1 MALLKE
7 YFKLRDKYRD
17 QLGENTLLLMEVGSF
32 YEIYTKVDKHSKEIT
47 EPQIIHLRK
56 YAELAPGKKTEE
68 VLMLGFSSKIP
79 FLLEK
84 YLEKI
89 INNGYSAV
97 IYDQDS
103 PTAKTTRSLKGIY
116 SPGTFFYENSNDDVS
131 NHVACIWIESHKK
144 TKINKSGNI
153 VIGMSIID
161 NYTGKSS
168 FYQIISENLH
178 NPTTYD
184 ELERFISSYNPKECI
199 FISNF
204 SQKEINDIIQFIKLQ
219 SKKTH
224 VFNIS
229 ESKVKKVESQ
239 IYQREILDKFFSF
252 NISESLFKNSLEFT
266 YGIQSYVYLLN
277 FVYEHN
283 PSLVNKICE
292 PVVENKSERM
302 LLANHSLEQLNI
314 LPDKNYTGK
323 LSSISEFL
331 NNCITP
337 MGIRSFKYNILNPMT
352 NREKI
357 EEKYNITEY
366 LLKTDYWIKWRD
378 NLKSIKDIEKL
389 NRQLYLK
396 KITPQNLFYF
406 YDNLS
411 SIQSLYSNLSS
422 DLLINNYLN
431 NKITMNIEDVCNKFK
446 QVFENTFIIE
456 ECKNINSFDFDINF
470 IKEGINKELDK
481 YVELNMDSKSKI
493 ECMRVYLDDL
503 IAKGEKSKKNDFVKI
518 HSTDKNGYN
527 LQCTSRRSKILA
539 EQIKDKVSEELTFI
553 NENGNAKKFDFIIKT
568 INYEIATGANVNI
581 VNEGINNVCNDI
593 ISSRSKMK
601 DLINIEYMKFI
612 IKLQEYEKE
621 FYNLIQF
628 VSHIDLLQNMCYI
641 AIKNKYSKP
650 RIHDGNKSYIDVK
663 ELRHPLIEKLNV
675 DEIYT
680 PNDLCLGLDKD
691 MMLLYGTNAVG
702 KTSFIRS
709 LGICIIMAQAGL
721 YVPCTELNYIPYKSI
736 FTRILGNDN
745 LFKGLSTFAV
755 EMSELR
761 IILNTADE
769 NSLILGDEL
778 CSGTEQDSAISIFVS
793 GLEMLYNKN
802 VTAIF
807 ATHIHEI
814 VNYEEI
820 VNMETILIK
829 HMEVEYDEMNDKL
842 IYNRKL
848 KDGPGSCMYGLE
860 VCKSLHLPDE
870 FLSNAFKL
878 RRKYKKE
885 ERSVLEQ
892 KTSHFNSK
900 KIMGNCELCKKNLGT
915 EVHHLQHQENAD
927 ENNMIGT
934 FHKNHPANLLTLCE
948 ECHNKIHKSGKQ
960 HKKVKTSNGIQL
972 IEIIQAAK

>member
-184 ELERFISSYNPKECI
+184 ELERFITSYNPKECI

-431 NKITMNIEDVCNKFK
+431 NKITMNIQDVCNKFK

-581 VNEGINNVCNDI
+581 VNEDIKNVCNDI

>member
-184 ELERFISSYNPKECI
+184 ELERFITSYNPKECI

-431 NKITMNIEDVCNKFK
+431 NKITMNIQDVCNKFK

-581 VNEGINNVCNDI
+581 VNEDIKNVCNDI

-972 IEIIQAAK
+972 IEVIQAAK